1 MDLNSDEIIFNG
13 KRKRRRHRIN
23 PYMNGTHGHTAYQ
36 CHRSFAIGLYLFPAL
51 LPFFVIL
58 WVLYKI
64 YKHVS

>member
-1 MDLNSDEIIFNG
+1 
-13 KRKRRRHRIN
+13 
-23 PYMNGTHGHTAYQ
+23 MNGTHGHTAYQ

-51 LPFFVIL
+51 LSFFVIL